1 MLLRLGCGP
10 LDTEV
15 AMSRRKKDPLRLLT
29 DAERNALMQLSRSQV
44 ASAVHVSRA
53 IMLLSVAG
61 GSDYQTAARNAGR
74 RSSDAVSHLEAGL
87 SYQRNRTWCATGISQ
102 RKRKSGMKV
111 VTDPDAE
118 SKKS

>member
-1 MLLRLGCGP
+1 
-10 LDTEV
+10 
-15 AMSRRKKDPLRLLT
+15 MSRRKKDPLRLLT

-74 RSSDAVSHLEAGL
+74 RSGDAVSHFGGRFEL
-87 SYQRNRTWCATGISQ
+87 SAQPH
-102 RKRKSGMKV
+102 V
-111 VTDPDAE
+111 VCDWDLTAQAE
-118 SKKS
+118 EWDEGRHRSRC